1 MGWRYSAVIF
11 AFLGGA
17 SWSIFA
23 AEFIQPANPNDGWKL
38 VKEGGGISLYSRA
51 RAGSSLKEFKAVG
64 EIDAPTRAVHTVI
77 DDLDSYPSFMPY
89 TTECRLI
96 KRDGDSFL
104 TYQRLSPKIV
114 GDRDFTLRIR
124 KKSWPGQDGL
134 VYLNEWEPANE
145 FGPSEKSGV
154 LRVKRNEGSWLL
166 EPAGATKTRA
176 TYFIY
181 TDSGGK
187 LPAFLA
193 NVASEIGIKKVFAAV
208 RKQVKEPKYRAN

>member
-1 MGWRYSAVIF
+1 MGRHAIAVF
-11 AFLGGA
+11 VLVSTA
-17 SWSIFA
+17 SLSIFA
-23 AEFIQPANPNDGWKL
+23 AESIEPTNPNDGWRF
-38 VKEGGGISLYSRA
+38 VKDSSGVSLYSRT
-51 RAGSSLKEFKAVG
+51 RAGTSLKEFKAVG

-96 KRDGDSFL
+96 KRDGDSL
-104 TYQRLSPKIV
+104 VTYQRLSPKIV

-145 FGPSEKSGV
+145 FGPNEKPGV

-176 TYFIY
+176 TYLIY

-208 RKQVKEPKYRAN
+208 RKRVKDPKYHAN

>member
-1 MGWRYSAVIF
+1 MGRHVTAVF
-11 AFLGGA
+11 VLVSTA
-17 SWSIFA
+17 SLSIFA
-23 AEFIQPANPNDGWKL
+23 AESIEPTNPNDGWRF
-38 VKEGGGISLYSRA
+38 VKDSSGVSLYSRT
-51 RAGSSLKEFKAVG
+51 RAGTALKEFKAVG
-64 EIDAPTRAVHTVI
+64 EIDAPTRAVHNVI
-77 DDLDSYPSFMPY
+77 DDIDGYPSFMPY
-89 TTECRLI
+89 TMECRLI

-114 GDRDFTLRIR
+114 GDRDFTLRIH

-145 FGPSEKSGV
+145 FGPSEKPGV

-208 RKQVKEPKYRAN
+208 RKQVKDPKYRAN

>member
-1 MGWRYSAVIF
+1 MGRHAIAVF
-11 AFLGGA
+11 VLVSTAL
-17 SWSIFA
+17 SIFA
-23 AEFIQPANPNDGWKL
+23 AESIEPTNPNDGWRF
-38 VKEGGGISLYSRA
+38 VKDSSGVSLYSRT
-51 RAGSSLKEFKAVG
+51 RAGTSLKEFKAVG

-96 KRDGDSFL
+96 KRDGDSL
-104 TYQRLSPKIV
+104 VTYQRLSPKIV

-145 FGPSEKSGV
+145 FGPNEKPGV

-176 TYFIY
+176 TYLIY

-187 LPAFLA
+187 LPGFWPTSPAKSGSKKFSRLC
-193 NVASEIGIKKVFAAV
+193 ASK
-208 RKQVKEPKYRAN
+208 

>member
-23 AEFIQPANPNDGWKL
+23 AEFIEPANPNDGWKF
-38 VKEGGGISLYSRA
+38 VKEGGGISLYTRA

>member
-1 MGWRYSAVIF
+1 MGWRSSAAIF

-17 SWSIFA
+17 SLSMSADETI
-23 AEFIQPANPNDGWKL
+23 ERTNPNDGWKF
-38 VKEGGGISLYSRA
+38 VKEGGGVSLYSRA

-104 TYQRLSPKIV
+104 TYKRLSPKIV

-145 FGPSEKSGV
+145 FGPSDKPCGPGV
-154 LRVKRNEGSWLL
+154 NRNEGSWLL

-208 RKQVKEPKYRAN
+208 RKQVKDPKYRAN

>member
-23 AEFIQPANPNDGWKL
+23 AEFIQPANPNDGWKF
-38 VKEGGGISLYSRA
+38 VKEGGGISLYTRA

-208 RKQVKEPKYRAN
+208 RKQVKDPKYRAN

>member
-1 MGWRYSAVIF
+1 MGWRSSAAIF

-23 AEFIQPANPNDGWKL
+23 AEFIEPANPNDGWKL

-96 KRDGDSFL
+96 KRDGDSL
-104 TYQRLSPKIV
+104 VTYQRLSPKIV

-145 FGPSEKSGV
+145 FGPSEKPGV

-208 RKQVKEPKYRAN
+208 RKQVKDPKYRAN

>member
-1 MGWRYSAVIF
+1 MGRHVTAVF
-11 AFLGGA
+11 VLVSTA
-17 SWSIFA
+17 SLSIFA
-23 AEFIQPANPNDGWKL
+23 AESIEPTNPNDGWRF
-38 VKEGGGISLYSRA
+38 VKASSGVSLYSRT
-51 RAGSSLKEFKAVG
+51 RAGTALKEFRAVG
-64 EIDAPTRAVHTVI
+64 EIDAPTRAVHNVI
-77 DDLDSYPSFMPY
+77 DDIDGYPSFMPY
-89 TTECRLI
+89 TMECRLI

-114 GDRDFTLRIR
+114 GDRDFTLRIH

-145 FGPSEKSGV
+145 FGPSEKPGV

-208 RKQVKEPKYRAN
+208 RKQVKDPKYRMN

>member
-1 MGWRYSAVIF
+1 M
-11 AFLGGA
+11 A
-17 SWSIFA
+17 SGSIFA
-23 AEFIQPANPNDGWKL
+23 AESIEPTNPNDGWRF
-38 VKEGGGISLYSRA
+38 VKDSSGVSLYSRM
-51 RAGSSLKEFKAVG
+51 RAGTGLKEFRAVG
-64 EIDAPTRAVHTVI
+64 EIDAPTRAVHNVI
-77 DDLDSYPSFMPY
+77 DDIDGYPSFMPY
-89 TTECRLI
+89 TMECRLI

-114 GDRDFTLRIR
+114 GDRDFTLRIH

-145 FGPSEKSGV
+145 FGPGEKPGV
-154 LRVKRNEGSWLL
+154 LRVKQNEGSWLL

-208 RKQVKEPKYRAN
+208 RKQVKDPKYRAN

>member
-1 MGWRYSAVIF
+1 MGRHVIAVF
-11 AFLGGA
+11 VLVCAA
-17 SWSIFA
+17 SCSIFA
-23 AEFIQPANPNDGWKL
+23 AEFIEPANPNDGWKL
-38 VKEGGGISLYSRA
+38 VKDSSGVSLYSRT
-51 RAGSSLKEFKAVG
+51 RAGTALKEFKAVG
-64 EIDAPTRAVHTVI
+64 EIDAPTRAVHNVI
-77 DDLDSYPSFMPY
+77 DDIDGYPSFMPY
-89 TTECRLI
+89 TMECRLI

-145 FGPSEKSGV
+145 FGPSEKPGV

-208 RKQVKEPKYRAN
+208 RKQVKDPKYQTK

>member
-1 MGWRYSAVIF
+1 MGRHVTAVF
-11 AFLGGA
+11 VLVSTA
-17 SWSIFA
+17 SLSIFA
-23 AEFIQPANPNDGWKL
+23 AESIEPTNPNDGWRL
-38 VKEGGGISLYSRA
+38 VKDSSGVSLYSRT
-51 RAGSSLKEFKAVG
+51 RAGTALKEFKAVG
-64 EIDAPTRAVHTVI
+64 EIDAPTRAVHNVI
-77 DDLDSYPSFMPY
+77 DDIDGYPSFMPY
-89 TTECRLI
+89 TMECRLI

-145 FGPSEKSGV
+145 FGPSEKPGV

-208 RKQVKEPKYRAN
+208 RKQVKDPKYQTK

>member
-1 MGWRYSAVIF
+1 MARRGLLLFLMLSAGRC
-11 AFLGGA
+11 AL
-17 SWSIFA
+17 A
-23 AEFIQPANPNDGWKL
+23 AEPNLPGQTNDDWKL
-38 VKEGGGISLYSRA
+38 ASKSGGVMLYSRT
-51 RAGSSLKEFKAVG
+51 RPGSSLKEFKAVG
-64 EIDAPTRAVHTVI
+64 EIDASTRTVHNVL
-77 DDLDSYPSFMPY
+77 DDFEQYPKFMPF
-89 TTECRLI
+89 TAECRLL
-96 KRDGDSFL
+96 KREGDAMIG
-104 TYQRLSPKIV
+104 YQRLSPKIV

-145 FGPSEKSGV
+145 FGPSEKPGV

-193 NVASEIGIKKVFAAV
+193 NVASEIGIRKVFAAV
-208 RKQVKEPKYRAN
+208 RKQVKEPKYQAK

>member
-1 MGWRYSAVIF
+1 MGRHVTAVF
-11 AFLGGA
+11 VLVSTA
-17 SWSIFA
+17 SLSIFA
-23 AEFIQPANPNDGWKL
+23 AESIEPTNPNDGWRF
-38 VKEGGGISLYSRA
+38 VKDSSGVSLYSRT
-51 RAGSSLKEFKAVG
+51 RAGTGLKEFRAVG
-64 EIDAPTRAVHTVI
+64 EIDAPTRAVHNVI
-77 DDLDSYPSFMPY
+77 DDIDGYPSFMPY
-89 TTECRLI
+89 TMECRLI

-145 FGPSEKSGV
+145 FGPSEKPGV

-208 RKQVKEPKYRAN
+208 RKQVKDPKYQTK

>member
-1 MGWRYSAVIF
+1 MGRHVTAVF
-11 AFLGGA
+11 VLVSTA
-17 SWSIFA
+17 SLSIFA
-23 AEFIQPANPNDGWKL
+23 AESIEPTNPNDGWRF
-38 VKEGGGISLYSRA
+38 VKDSSGVSLYSRT
-51 RAGSSLKEFKAVG
+51 RAGTALKEFKAVG
-64 EIDAPTRAVHTVI
+64 EIDAPTRAVHNVI
-77 DDLDSYPSFMPY
+77 DDIDGYPSFMPY
-89 TTECRLI
+89 TMECRLI

-114 GDRDFTLRIR
+114 GDRDFTLRIH

-145 FGPSEKSGV
+145 FGPSEKPGV

-208 RKQVKEPKYRAN
+208 RKQVKDPKYQTK